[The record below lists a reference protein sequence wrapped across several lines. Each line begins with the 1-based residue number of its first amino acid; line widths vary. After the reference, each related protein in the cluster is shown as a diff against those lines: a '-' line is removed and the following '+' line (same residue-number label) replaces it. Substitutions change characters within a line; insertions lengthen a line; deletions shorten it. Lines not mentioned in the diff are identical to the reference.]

1 MKERCLPASM
11 RAFSSTV
18 SLFWF
23 SKRMPVLIIA
33 ARLLLWAKLW
43 NCRNNT
49 CGGVLFLCIYFGA
62 ADTAEHEFPRSGINE
77 IDYE

>member
-1 MKERCLPASM
+1 MKELCLPASM

-18 SLFWF
+18 SLFSF

-49 CGGVLFLCIYFGA
+49 GNNTINCGGVLFLRI
-62 ADTAEHEFPRSGINE
+62 
-77 IDYE
+77 

>member
-1 MKERCLPASM
+1 
-11 RAFSSTV
+11 
-18 SLFWF
+18 
-23 SKRMPVLIIA
+23 MPVLIIA

-49 CGGVLFLCIYFGA
+49 GNNTINCGGVLFLCIYFGA